1 MSQTATSL
9 SSSRRRPS
17 YNAKNEMA
25 RTRILGRVP
34 NKYRHCFKP
43 ELA

>member
-9 SSSRRRPS
+9 SSSRRPS

-25 RTRILGRVP
+25 RRELGFWEGYQINTGIV
-34 NKYRHCFKP
+34 
-43 ELA
+43 LSLS